1 MERFEE
7 FYLLLTHPA
16 IEGGRSDKETD
27 AGGKTNSGI
36 TQKAY
41 DAVVSTGR
49 YAPKSV
55 YDLTD
60 EEKRRFYQN
69 EYYRKVIFVE
79 DKETHYNLFDACVNG
94 GYGAY
99 LEARTALKLVKDPLA
114 QRKAVYASRESRYR
128 MIANSNPKTGAPN
141 LKGWLLRLARIK
153 EYFATGRIT
162 Q

>member
-1 MERFEE
+1 MERFNE
-7 FYLLLTHPA
+7 FYLLLTHKA
-16 IEGGRSDKETD
+16 IEGGQSDKASD

-41 DAVVSTGR
+41 DAAVATGQ

-69 EYYRKVIFVE
+69 EYYRRVTFVE

-99 LEARTALKLVKDPLA
+99 LEAKGALKDIKDPLA
-114 QRKAVYASRESRYR
+114 QRKAVYMSRETRYR
-128 MIANSNPKTGAPN
+128 ILAGKNPKTGAPN
-141 LKGWLLRLARIK
+141 LTGWLMRLKRIK
-153 EYFATGRIT
+153 EYFATGQIT
-162 Q
+162 I